1 MSLQEFCRKPVIEI
15 SADANITEACRLMEQ
30 NNVGCLVA
38 EHDGKLR
45 GIVTDRDIALKVA
58 GAQRDPRTTKVEDIM
73 TRDPIRI
80 SVNSDLHHL
89 TALMHAYHVRRVP
102 IVDGLDT
109 TLGIVTMDDLIALL
123 SEEMSEIGKTISEE
137 FQRGNA

>member
-1 MSLQEFCRKPVIEI
+1 MSLIDFCQKRVVKI
-15 SADANITEACRLMEQ
+15 SPDSIVADACRLMEQ
-30 NNVGCLVA
+30 HNVGCLVA
-38 EHDGKLR
+38 EQDGKLR

-58 GAQRDPRTTKVEDIM
+58 GAQRDPGTTRINDIM
-73 TRDPIRI
+73 TRDPVRI

-102 IVDGLDT
+102 IVDGSDT

-123 SEEMSEIGKTISEE
+123 SDEMSEIGKAISEE
-137 FQRGNA
+137 FPRGSA

>member
-1 MSLQEFCRKPVIEI
+1 MSLVHFCQKPLVKV
-15 SADANITEACRLMEQ
+15 SPNCVITEACRLMEH

-38 EHDGKLR
+38 EQDGKLR

-58 GAQRDPRTTKVEDIM
+58 GAQRDPRATRVEDIM
-73 TRDPIRI
+73 TRDPVRI

-102 IVDGLDT
+102 IVDGADT
-109 TLGIVTMDDLIALL
+109 PLGIVTMDDLIALL

-137 FQRGNA
+137 FSRGSA